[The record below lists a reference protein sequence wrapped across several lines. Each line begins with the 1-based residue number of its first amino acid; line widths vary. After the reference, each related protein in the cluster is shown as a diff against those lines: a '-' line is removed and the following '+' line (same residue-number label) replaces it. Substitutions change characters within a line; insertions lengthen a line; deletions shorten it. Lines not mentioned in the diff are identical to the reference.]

1 MMAPTV
7 TRQNKVIVN
16 RSMGRVGGD
25 AVLESISVDMTL
37 SSLTIN
43 RDRISQTDDLLK
55 GRLVETG
62 NDAHY
67 LQKEVR
73 CQGRNSP
80 PSGQD
85 LQRNVPTDGVEAYG
99 TLHTGFFPKFF
110 DFRRRGPESGANSFL
125 EAFRFFAGGNGVARR

>member
-16 RSMGRVGGD
+16 GSVGRIGGD

-37 SSLTIN
+37 SSPAIN
-43 RDRISQTDDLLK
+43 RDRISQTDYLLK
-55 GRLVETG
+55 GGLVETG

-80 PSGQD
+80 PRVQT
-85 LQRNVPTDGVEAYG
+85 LQRDVSNDGVDAYG
-99 TLHTGFFPKFF
+99 TLRTGFFPIFL
-110 DFRRRGPESGANSFL
+110 DLRRRSPERGANGFL